1 MSQQGSS
8 DVKFIV
14 YVLVFPVEVSTLRSP
29 FLLLT
34 YWTNNA
40 YKISSK
46 SFWITHPTHKMPR
59 LWVFFIHSGIKA
71 KVNGRSTLQAG
82 PRGKG
87 QNGPYGDLFIYHLKG
102 QVRDE
107 EESALGDYFL
117 GNWVED
123 DTSFLFFS
131 APSQEFVER
140 LLTDRSDLELIEDY
154 KMTYEQWQ
162 GRTLQPLVIEP
173 FVIQPPWDGS
183 DADDGRIRIILD
195 PGLVFGSGLHPTT
208 RDCLKAV
215 VLLHEQCPLERVLD
229 LGTGT
234 GILALAAALMGAK
247 KVLAVDLNPLSVKTA
262 QKNIVLNGLEGSI
275 EVVQG
280 SADDFLEEE
289 AELVVANIH
298 HSVIAGLLGKEGF
311 LKKRW
316 FIISGLLRS
325 EAREIRSQLDE
336 HRLNVVHEWDH
347 EGTWYTLLAKNGCP
361 L

>member
-1 MSQQGSS
+1 M
-8 DVKFIV
+8 K
-14 YVLVFPVEVSTLRSP
+14 
-29 FLLLT
+29 
-34 YWTNNA
+34 
-40 YKISSK
+40 
-46 SFWITHPTHKMPR
+46 HPTHKMPT
-59 LWVFFIHSGIKA
+59 LWVFFIHCGSRGRGKIG
-71 KVNGRSTLQAG
+71 GRSTLQTG
-82 PRGKG
+82 PLRTG
-87 QNGPYGDLFIYHLKG
+87 QNGPYRDLFIYHLKG

-107 EESALGDYFL
+107 EELALGDHFL

-131 APSQEFVER
+131 VPSGEIVAGLVSER
-140 LLTDRSDLELIEDY
+140 SNLELIEDY
-154 KMTYEQWQ
+154 NLTYEQWQ
-162 GRTLQPLVIEP
+162 GSALKPLVIEP
-173 FVIQPPWDGS
+173 FVIQPPWEGLDG
-183 DADDGRIRIILD
+183 DDGRIRIILD

-208 RDCLKAV
+208 RDCLKAM
-215 VLLHEQCPLERVLD
+215 VLLHEQYPLERVLD

-262 QKNIVLNGLEGSI
+262 LKNIVLNGLEGSI
-275 EVVQG
+275 EVVHG
-280 SADDFLEEE
+280 SAEDFLEEE
-289 AELVVANIH
+289 AELVVANLH
-298 HSVIAGLLGKEGF
+298 HSVIARFLEKEGF

-347 EGTWYTLLAKNGCP
+347 EGTWYTMLAKNGRP